1 MKHQYPHQIMNDGGN
16 LNHTK
21 RPLYKQPLFWGFSL
35 VAILSLFVVILLI
48 LNESLKEDAS
58 KPNSKAEGV
67 NRTYDYKN
75 EHPNRYFGEAAFFRN
90 GFKITVQSAKIDRA
104 KKMSDDAAGVPIV
117 VSVKIKNTSDHTL
130 SLNPYDFDLF
140 DKQGNL
146 YILDSSTFE
155 HTQLGMNLLPGK
167 TASFDL
173 IFDGEESDEHSYTVT
188 YDRAKWIKQKPKK

>member
-1 MKHQYPHQIMNDGGN
+1 MKHQHPYQIMNDDGN

-21 RPLYKQPLFWGFSL
+21 RSLYKQPLFWGFSL
-35 VAILSLFVVILLI
+35 VAILSLFVLILLM
-48 LNESLKEDAS
+48 LNDSLTEDAS
-58 KPNSKAEGV
+58 KPNSKAEGI
-67 NRTYDYKN
+67 NRIYDYKN
-75 EHPNRYFGEAAFFRN
+75 EHPDHYFGEAAFFRN
-90 GFKITVQSAKIDRA
+90 GFKITVQSVKIDTA
-104 KKMSDDAAGVPIV
+104 KKMNDDAVGVPIV

-155 HTQLGMNLLPGK
+155 NTQVGMNLLPGK

-173 IFDGEESDEHSYTVT
+173 IFDGEEGDEHSYTVT